1 MRILVADDSNV
12 IKKLILLEISKSSDC
27 EVIDT
32 ACDGLEAYKKTLFS
46 RPDIVV
52 MDLNM
57 PVLDG
62 IEAIKMIMA
71 NCPTP
76 VIVLTSIEDQEIS
89 EKAIKTGAVSV
100 IKKPKGFDYKNI
112 IERLIKDIL
121 VFGKKNQNIKMIN
134 NNSNF
139 FMDKFVPEIICVGAS
154 TGGPNALAKF
164 LSGLT
169 TPVNIPIII
178 IQHITEDYGR
188 ALAKWLSPY
197 TKMEVKVPQNY
208 EKIKNGVIYLPDNGS
223 HLLVTRDKKLLNSKS
238 KLHPF
243 ICPSIDVTFESVVN
257 IYKTGI
263 IGIILTGMGK
273 DGAEGMEKIYLS
285 NGYTIVQDKQDCV
298 VFGMPKASIDKQVV
312 RKVLHIDDIGNHV
325 FSLVKNL

>member
-1 MRILVADDSNV
+1 MRILIADDSNV
-12 IKKLILLEISKSSDC
+12 IKKLILQEISKSNEC

-57 PVLDG
+57 PVLNG
-62 IEAIKMIMA
+62 IESIKMIMS

-76 VIVLTSIEDQEIS
+76 VIVLTSVEDPEIS
-89 EKAIKTGAVSV
+89 KKALKAGAVSI
-100 IKKPKGFDYKNI
+100 IKKPKGFDYKNN
-112 IERLIKDIL
+112 IEKLIKDIL
-121 VFGKKNQNIKMIN
+121 VFGKKNQNIKTVN
-134 NNSNF
+134 NNF
-139 FMDKFVPEIICVGAS
+139 DFYLEKFVPEIICVGAS

-197 TKMEVKVPQNY
+197 TKMPVKVPQNY
-208 EKIKNGVIYLPDNGS
+208 EKIMNGVIYLPDNGS
-223 HLLVTRDKKLLNSKS
+223 HLIVTKDKKLLNSKN

-257 IYKTGI
+257 VFKTGI

-273 DGAEGMEKIYLS
+273 DGAEGMEKIYLA
-285 NGYTIVQDKQDCV
+285 NGYTLVQDKEDCV

-312 RKVLHIDDIGNHV
+312 RKIMHIDNIGSHI
-325 FSLVKNL
+325 FDLVKNL